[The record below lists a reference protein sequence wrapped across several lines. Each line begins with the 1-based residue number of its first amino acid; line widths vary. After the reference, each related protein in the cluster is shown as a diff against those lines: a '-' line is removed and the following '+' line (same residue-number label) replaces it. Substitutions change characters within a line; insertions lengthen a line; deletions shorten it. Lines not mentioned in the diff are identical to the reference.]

1 MTSRLHR
8 AGVRRLI
15 ALHPECRRMELFDL
29 LGAPELTGLPVAE
42 LGPRMAA
49 YVLDPSGRPLRGDPP
64 WLERCL
70 VATPLAPGWAT
81 IADDIA
87 AILAGGALA
96 YDDRLL
102 SRRFA
107 PRADEAIAAATF
119 ALEPDAARRA
129 IIDLARNAG
138 PDEGLLHL
146 ALLQAG
152 LAVAWRPDLAET
164 DGAAEIID
172 KLLALVD
179 RKSPRPLLDAVGPI
193 IGAIAV
199 EVPRVGDAVMKKLL
213 DTREQMTDRRYGGDS
228 FLGEFHALDRE
239 RKMPDE
245 DYYVTLPDRHV
256 VEACAK
262 ILGRAAEA
270 LDRDGFVALQRAVLD
285 GEVGESLMP
294 HLVGG
299 LISAAAIGPL
309 GQLVAYLMSTRDA
322 EPRALALDIA
332 AQIPLDEIS
341 GSVIDALSDDRREL
355 RIKAIGAAKMLT
367 REVSVPALL
376 ARLDDP
382 EPAVCA
388 AAAQALVDLGQRAAI
403 DLRRMPG
410 EISIG
415 RSRERAAAARAAIG
429 DTSGPVVAPLLAIA
443 LEEAE
448 HDSDSPIV
456 DALGAALGRTS
467 EGISLAAEIIAEL
480 PDALPVIAL
489 VLTGESV
496 SLDEEIRAP
505 LERVLD
511 PLIASGEDMGMVAL
525 LLLSRYSLGD
535 SALHD
540 RIVAL
545 AAEREGYAGQLLEAL
560 ANVGCRS
567 AAAGSLVA
575 GIIADREH
583 LAGALTAAA
592 IAGVVM
598 PFDHPGWEEI
608 RDLLG
613 LGTVASA
620 IAHQALVSRARV
632 RANE

>member
-1 MTSRLHR
+1 MNTRLHR
-8 AGVRRLI
+8 AGIRRLI
-15 ALHPECRRMELFDL
+15 ALHPECRRMELFDM
-29 LGAPELTGLPVAE
+29 LGAPELTGLPAADI
-42 LGPRMAA
+42 GARMAVH
-49 YVLDPSGRPLRGDPP
+49 VLDPGGRPLTGEPA

-70 VATPLAPGWAT
+70 VATPLAPGCAI

-87 AILAGGALA
+87 AILAAGTLA

-102 SRRFA
+102 SCRFA

-119 ALEPDAARRA
+119 SLAPDAARRA
-129 IIDLARNAG
+129 ILELARNAG
-138 PDEGLLHL
+138 PDESLLHL

-152 LAVAWRPDLAET
+152 LAVAWRPDLVEA
-164 DGAAEIID
+164 DGMAEIID
-172 KLLALVD
+172 ALLALVA

-199 EVPRVGDAVMKKLL
+199 QVPRVGDAVMKKLV
-213 DTREQMTDRRYGGDS
+213 DARARMTDRRDGGDS
-228 FLGEFHALDRE
+228 FLGEFRALDRE
-239 RKMPDE
+239 RTMPDE

-262 ILGRAAEA
+262 MLGRAAEA
-270 LDRDGFVALQRAVLD
+270 LDHEGFVALQRAVLE
-285 GEVGESLMP
+285 GEVGETLMP
-294 HLVGG
+294 QLVGG
-299 LISAAAIGPL
+299 LIDAAAIGPL

-355 RIKAIGAAKMLT
+355 RIKAIGAANMLIP
-367 REVSVPALL
+367 EVSVPALL

-415 RSRERAAAARAAIG
+415 RSRERTAAARAAIG
-429 DTSGPVVAPLLAIA
+429 DTSGEVVAPLLAIA

-448 HDSDSPIV
+448 RDSDSPIV

-467 EGISLAAEIIAEL
+467 EGIALAAEIIAEL

-496 SLDEEIRAP
+496 SLDEAIRAP

-511 PLIASGEDMGMVAL
+511 PLIASGDDMGMVAL

-535 SALHD
+535 SGLHD

-567 AAAGSLVA
+567 AAAGSLLA
-575 GIIADREH
+575 GIIADSEH

-598 PFDHPGWEEI
+598 HFDHAGWEDI
-608 RDLLG
+608 RDQLG
-613 LGTVASA
+613 LGTVAA
-620 IAHQALVSRARV
+620 AVVHQALVSRARV